1 MPFDFVHL
9 RTQSSYSF
17 LESALTIERI
27 VELAY
32 KHKMPA
38 ICLADKG
45 NLFGSLE
52 FALTS
57 SKAGVQAING
67 AIVNITFE
75 KGDFCEILLIAKD
88 AIGYKNLLQL
98 VSDSFTQNDRK
109 ICNHITFEDLV
120 RLNEGLIILSCYLD
134 GVVGKNLIA
143 KKSDVAIYWA
153 TKLQSIFGDRFYLEI
168 MRHNVA
174 IEQLIEADYI
184 KIATDLA
191 IPLVATNKVLFSSI
205 DDHDAHDVL
214 LCISLGVNKEV
225 EERKKVSNACY
236 FKSPKEMIELFKDLP
251 QAIENTVY
259 LAQRCHFMA
268 HPNPPMLPNFASGN
282 INEIDLIKKEAV
294 AGLLA
299 RLNIK
304 FKWENIP
311 IDQHESITAQYLERL
326 NYELDIICRM
336 DFSGYFLIV
345 SDFIKWCKTQGIMVG
360 PGRGSGAGSVVAW
373 SLLITDLD
381 PLKFGLLFERFLN
394 PERISMPDFD
404 IDFCQERREEV
415 INYVR
420 SKYGDNKVGQIITF
434 GKMQAKA
441 VIKDV
446 SRVLGLPYKYAEY
459 LTELIPFNA
468 VTPVTLNQA
477 IKEVKELSAAARGK
491 GLYNLE
497 GQEELIKQVLDTSLV
512 LEGLNRHASTH
523 AAGIVI
529 AGKDLVEIVP
539 IYKDQN
545 SQMLIVQY
553 SMKYAEIAGLIKFDF
568 LGLQTLTVI
577 TKCLEL
583 LKKQQIDIDFNNN
596 LFDDKKTYE
605 LLCKGKTVGVFQF
618 ESPGMES
625 ALRRL
630 QPDSI
635 QDIIAL
641 GALYRPGPMDNIP
654 TYIACKHGLQ
664 QPDYLHEMLK
674 SILEETYGVV
684 IYQEQVLEIA
694 KVIANYTLG
703 GADLLRRAMGKK
715 IKSEMEEQ
723 EEIFVKGAMQNNI
736 SRQQA
741 QSIFATVAKF
751 AGYGFNKAHASAYG
765 VISYQTAYLKANFL
779 TEFLVAY
786 LNLELNNHDKIN
798 LFIQEAKNNNI
809 PIIAPNIN
817 LSMGYFNIR
826 LLAEFASSREFVGD
840 TELKSPSAYGSN
852 SEDSSLGSLLQLPTE
867 VELSKKSINETKC
880 IVYALAAIKSVTLNF
895 SQILELERA
904 RNGKFTSIM
913 DFMERLPLKSINR
926 KLLENLIK
934 AGCFDELNNNR
945 HQLLLSIPKLLAYA
959 SSYHA
964 EKVSNQF
971 SLIEVNTARNQVL
984 VDNQVAEDHDISLD
998 EFEVLGLFITLHP
1011 LAKYHELLSRFN
1023 VITSL
1028 NLQEDLPS
1036 GSSQIK
1042 IAGIIQKKDSRMS
1055 GRGRFITLQLSD
1067 QFGIFEITI
1076 YSEEV
1081 LKSFVHLL
1089 DVQSRVIAHCD
1100 LFKDSGGV
1108 RLIAKSFSTIEEI
1121 INETQRELKLYPQNP
1136 DELQKIVNLLQSRRQ
1151 NESQNNSN
1159 KIGSTA
1165 IPKVAYST
1173 SEASRNV
1180 QIILFLKVK
1189 YEDKF
1194 IAKIYLPKIFH
1205 LASADFPFLEQF
1217 MV

>member
-1 MPFDFVHL
+1 MPVDFVHL

-17 LESALTIERI
+17 LESALTIESI
-27 VELAY
+27 VELAC

-38 ICLADKG
+38 ICLADRG

-52 FALTS
+52 FALNS
-57 SKAGVQAING
+57 SKAGVQPING
-67 AIVNITFE
+67 AIVNLAYVE
-75 KGDFCEILLIAKD
+75 GEFCEILLIAKD

-98 VSDSFTQNDRK
+98 VSDSFTKNDRK
-109 ICNHITFEDLV
+109 ICNHITFNDLV
-120 RLNEGLIILSCYLD
+120 QYQEGLIILSGYTE

-143 KKSDVAIYWA
+143 KKEEVAIYWA
-153 TKLQSIFGDRFYLEI
+153 TKLQSIFGDRFYFEI
-168 MRHNVA
+168 MRHNLVLEQA
-174 IEQLIEADYI
+174 IEENYI
-184 KIATDLA
+184 KIASDLA

-205 DDHDAHDVL
+205 NMHDAHDVL
-214 LCISLGVNKEV
+214 LCIAAGVNKEV
-225 EERKKVSNACY
+225 DNRKRASTGCY
-236 FKSPKEMIELFKDLP
+236 FKSSKEMCELFKDLP
-251 QAIENTVY
+251 QAIENTVN

-268 HPNPPMLPNFASGN
+268 HPNPAMLPNFTHQD
-282 INEIDLIKKEAV
+282 INEIELIKQEAQ
-294 AGLLA
+294 AGLLS

-304 FKWENIP
+304 FKWENTP
-311 IDQHESITAQYLERL
+311 SDRQESITAQYLERL
-326 NYELDIICRM
+326 NYELDIICGM

-345 SDFIKWCKTQGIMVG
+345 SDFIKWCKKQGIMVG

-446 SRVLGLPYKYAEY
+446 SRVLGLPYKYAEN

-468 VTPVTLNQA
+468 VTPVTLKQA
-477 IKEVKELSAAARGK
+477 IHEVKELGLAARGK

-497 GQEELIKQVLDTSLV
+497 GQEELIKQVLETSLV
-512 LEGLNRHASTH
+512 LEGLHRHASTH

-529 AGKDLVEIVP
+529 AGRDLVEIVP
-539 IYKDQN
+539 VYKDQN
-545 SQMLIVQY
+545 SDMLIVQY
-553 SMKYAEIAGLIKFDF
+553 SMKYAAIAGLIKFDF

-583 LKKQQIDIDFNNN
+583 LQKQHIEVDFTNS
-596 LFDDKKTYE
+596 LFDDQKTYE
-605 LLCKGKTVGVFQF
+605 LLCEGNTVGVFQF

-630 QPDSI
+630 KPDSI

-664 QPDYLHEMLK
+664 QPDYLHEMLTP
-674 SILEETYGVV
+674 ILEETYGVV

-694 KVIANYTLG
+694 KIIANYTLG

-715 IKSEMEEQ
+715 IKSEMEQQ

-741 QSIFATVAKF
+741 QTIFATVAKF

-779 TEFLVAY
+779 AEFLVAY

-798 LFIQEAKNNNI
+798 LFIQEARNNNI
-809 PIIAPNIN
+809 PVIPPNIN
-817 LSMGYFNIR
+817 LSTGYFNIVDS
-826 LLAEFASSREFVGD
+826 EQ
-840 TELKSPSAYGSN
+840 KS
-852 SEDSSLGSLLQLPTE
+852 
-867 VELSKKSINETKC
+867 
-880 IVYALAAIKSVTLNF
+880 IVYALAGIKSVTLNF
-895 SQILELERA
+895 SKILEVEREK
-904 RNGKFTSIM
+904 NGKFKSII

-934 AGCFDELNNNR
+934 AGCFDQLNNNR
-945 HQLLLSIPKLLAYA
+945 NQLLLSIPKLLAYA
-959 SSYHA
+959 ASYHT
-964 EKVSNQF
+964 EQISNQF
-971 SLIEVNTARNQVL
+971 SLIKVNTASGQIL
-984 VDNQVAEDHDISLD
+984 VEVSAIDNTDVSLH
-998 EFEVLGLFITLHP
+998 EFEVLGLFLTMHP
-1011 LAKYHELLSRFN
+1011 LSKYHDLLSRLN
-1023 VITSL
+1023 VLTSL
-1028 NLQEDLPS
+1028 TLGKDIEH
-1036 GSSQIK
+1036 GSKPIK

-1067 QFGIFEITI
+1067 QFGIFELTI

-1089 DVQSRVIAHCD
+1089 NVQSLVIAHCD
-1100 LFKDSGGV
+1100 LFKDAGGV
-1108 RLIAKSFSTIEEI
+1108 RLIARSFTTIDEI
-1121 INETQRELKLYPQNP
+1121 INASHSEIKLYPQNP
-1136 DELQKIVNLLQSRRQ
+1136 RELEKIVNLLKSRAPHQSKVPAASL
-1151 NESQNNSN
+1151 NSGEYNNDIYSN
-1159 KIGSTA
+1159 DSPNWNVKPGGSTR
-1165 IPKVAYST
+1165 
-1173 SEASRNV
+1173 SRDILHEHANSL
-1180 QIILFLKVK
+1180 QFCGANSGEQQSIQLILFLKVK
-1189 YEDKF
+1189 QDNNF
-1194 IAKIYLPKIFH
+1194 VAKIYLPKIFH
-1205 LASADFPFLEQF
+1205 LAPEDFISLQPF
-1217 MV
+1217 MGV